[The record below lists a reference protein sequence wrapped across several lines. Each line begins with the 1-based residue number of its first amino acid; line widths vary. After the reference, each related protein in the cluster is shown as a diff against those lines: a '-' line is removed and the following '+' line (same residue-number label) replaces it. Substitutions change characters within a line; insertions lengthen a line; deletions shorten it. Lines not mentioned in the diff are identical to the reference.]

1 VLMPIFADRVLH
13 RGAHGLG
20 ILMGAAGVGALF
32 GALTLAVRRGLRG
45 LGRVVGLSAVGF
57 GVSLI
62 LFSFS
67 KSFWL
72 SVVLL
77 IPAGYAVMLEMSGS
91 NTLIQAMVPDELRG
105 RAMAMYTMMFMGMAP
120 IGSLL
125 SGALAD
131 AIGAPFTV
139 ALGGLGA
146 IAGGIA
152 FVRHWPTL
160 RLQARELLVAQGVPV
175 SEIVQK

>member
-1 VLMPIFADRVLH
+1 
-13 RGAHGLG
+13 
-20 ILMGAAGVGALF
+20 
-32 GALTLAVRRGLRG
+32 
-45 LGRVVGLSAVGF
+45 
-57 GVSLI
+57 
-62 LFSFS
+62 
-67 KSFWL
+67 
-72 SVVLL
+72 
-77 IPAGYAVMLEMSGS
+77 MSGS

-125 SGALAD
+125 SGALAG
-131 AIGAPFTV
+131 AIGAPMTV

-152 FVRHWPTL
+152 FVRHWPAL
-160 RLQARELLVAQGVPV
+160 RLQARELLIAQGVSV